1 MPHEDKLSVLKTH
14 NQCNNCLQGGH
25 YAHQCKSVHRCKKC
39 HGQHHTLL
47 HYDPSKHNSLRN
59 QQPNPVNSHA
69 TMGLK
74 SQSLLMICRVLIHS
88 FEGSCVVAQ
97 ALLDSA
103 SSASFI
109 SDQLSQSLYLPWSHH
124 NIKITGVGGIY
135 HILHIK
141 ASTNFHISPIQSSN
155 DKIAVTAV
163 VVPKVTCEL
172 PHHHIPFDSQW
183 SHLSDLELADP
194 DFGTP
199 GRIDVLL
206 GVDVF
211 TQVLLHGR
219 RVGPVNSLV
228 GIETKF
234 GWIIAGATNAQ
245 GTEILSHHITTIPD
259 DIFKRF
265 WEVEEPP
272 HQEDTN
278 CWSR

>member
-1 MPHEDKLSVLKTH
+1 MT
-14 NQCNNCLQGGH
+14 
-25 YAHQCKSVHRCKKC
+25 
-39 HGQHHTLL
+39 
-47 HYDPSKHNSLRN
+47 
-59 QQPNPVNSHA
+59 
-69 TMGLK
+69 
-74 SQSLLMICRVLIHS
+74 CRVLIHS

-109 SDQLSQSLYLPWSHH
+109 SDQLSQSLYLPRSHQ
-124 NIKITGVGGIY
+124 NITITGVGGMS
-135 HILHIK
+135 HNSHVK
-141 ASTNFHISPIQSSN
+141 ASTNFHISPIQSPN

-194 DFGTP
+194 EFGTP
-199 GRIDVLL
+199 GQIDVLL

-211 TQVLLHGR
+211 TQVLLHSR
-219 RVGPVNSLV
+219 WVGPVNSPV

-234 GWIIAGATNAQ
+234 GLIIAGATNGQ
-245 GTEILSHHITTIPD
+245 DTEIVSHHITTMSD

-265 WEVEEPP
+265 
-272 HQEDTN
+272 
-278 CWSR
+278 